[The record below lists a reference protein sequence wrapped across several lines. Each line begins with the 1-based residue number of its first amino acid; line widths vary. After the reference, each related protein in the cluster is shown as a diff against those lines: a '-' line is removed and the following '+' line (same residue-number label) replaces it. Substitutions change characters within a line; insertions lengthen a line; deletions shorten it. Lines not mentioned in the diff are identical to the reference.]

1 MKWYI
6 WKIYLCCLRFL
17 IFLFKDI
24 KGYLSSMFFDLDD
37 CKVIV
42 FLLLFMV
49 IKFVLFFDILFI
61 VVLVKS
67 LGGFE

>member
-42 FLLLFMV
+42 FLLMFMV

>member
-42 FLLLFMV
+42 FLLMFMV
-49 IKFVLFFDILFI
+49 IKFVLFFDILLI

>member
-1 MKWYI
+1 M
-6 WKIYLCCLRFL
+6 IYLEDILCCLRFL
-17 IFLFKDI
+17 IFMFKDI
-24 KGYLSSMFFDLDD
+24 EGYLSSMFFDLDD

-42 FLLLFMV
+42 FLLMFMV

-67 LGGFE
+67 LGDFE

>member
-1 MKWYI
+1 M
-6 WKIYLCCLRFL
+6 
-17 IFLFKDI
+17 FKDI
-24 KGYLSSMFFDLDD
+24 EGYLSSMFFDLDD

-42 FLLLFMV
+42 FLLMFMV

>member
-6 WKIYLCCLRFL
+6 GKIYLCCLRFL

-24 KGYLSSMFFDLDD
+24 EGYLSSIFFDLDD

-42 FLLLFMV
+42 FLLMFMV
-49 IKFVLFFDILFI
+49 IKFVLFFDILFM